1 MEADDPS
8 SLANKLFRL
17 ASFPER
23 AIFSWA
29 SKLFM
34 IMHMSDFQKILF
46 PLDR

>member
-8 SLANKLFRL
+8 SLANKLRGTKN
-17 ASFPER
+17 E

-34 IMHMSDFQKILF
+34 MMHMSDFQKILF
-46 PLDR
+46 LPDR